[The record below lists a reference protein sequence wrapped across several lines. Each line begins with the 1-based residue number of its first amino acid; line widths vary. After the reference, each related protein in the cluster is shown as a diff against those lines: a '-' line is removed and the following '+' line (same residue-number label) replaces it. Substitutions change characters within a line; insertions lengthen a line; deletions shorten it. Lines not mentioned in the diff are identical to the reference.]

1 MFYCNEVA
9 RDNRNV
15 LLDNA
20 CLSVEAM
27 GNDKWLILGQEKKQ
41 AWTGEGRTSSP
52 LWKPD
57 LIVHGRG
64 LILDISCGYFGTS
77 TDTVTQVPQ
86 HSLAGEDF
94 WYVDVS
100 LQICNTGASCT
111 RSGRGTGREECSHP
125 RCTLRNCCQVGSKPR
140 IQW

>member
-1 MFYCNEVA
+1 MCIPSAKEGEIFYCNEVA

-41 AWTGEGRTSSP
+41 TWTGEGRTSSP

-57 LIVHGRG
+57 LILQGRG
-64 LILDISCGYFGTS
+64 LILDISV
-77 TDTVTQVPQ
+77 VTLEPRLTQSLRF
-86 HSLAGEDF
+86 HS
-94 WYVDVS
+94 
-100 LQICNTGASCT
+100 I
-111 RSGRGTGREECSHP
+111 P
-125 RCTLRNCCQVGSKPR
+125 
-140 IQW
+140 